1 MVLKSVRAK
10 TEAAW
15 TTTKRILALMSCWG
29 LVFSLATITKLS
41 VAFEY
46 DDGLVF
52 STPAYQKAFASVAQ
66 PFSPQFWSVVNS
78 SYDIE
83 KPKFVPQGLA
93 WFFRL
98 FGFKVAIIADRP
110 ATDGEPLRKEWRRL
124 TPKTLFLFAADR
136 GDKKGFL
143 EKGNFVLFL
152 ADSDSGIMDA
162 RKAGICAVRIRRSP
176 KSYQKED
183 YHPGTL
189 GELVLPLSQ
198 Y

>member
-1 MVLKSVRAK
+1 MVLKAVRAK

-15 TTTKRILALMSCWG
+15 TTTKKILALMSCWG
-29 LVFSLATITKLS
+29 LIFSLATITKLA
-41 VAFEY
+41 VAFAY

-52 STPAYQKAFASVAQ
+52 STPAYVKAFASVQQ
-66 PFSPQFWSVVNS
+66 PDSSQFWSVVNS

-83 KPKFVPQGLA
+83 QPKFLAQGLA
-93 WFFRL
+93 WAFRL

-110 ATDGEPLRKEWRRL
+110 SIDGEALRKEWRRL
-124 TPKTLFLFAADR
+124 TPKSLFHFAADR

-143 EKGNFVLFL
+143 EKSNFILFL
-152 ADSDSGIMDA
+152 ADRDSSIMEA
-162 RKAGICAVRIRRSP
+162 RQAGVYAVRIKRSP
-176 KSYQKED
+176 KSIQKED